1 MFSFTWLFRI
11 WSKNHSNFN
20 RLWISPSFFFYCK
33 KRFAIDFRQI
43 AFRYPKRNIRDCLIR
58 ELLKNE
64 INAAEHQHHCSPCSL
79 QTDKFSGLCFFQIWC
94 PNDVWRLLQWT
105 WFILSSFWI
114 WSGSQTFL
122 GFIQDNLFTHQ
133 ECWNQSCAQNI
144 WPVSVITLYSNH
156 QKNKKNADKM

>member
-64 INAAEHQHHCSPCSL
+64 IDTAEHQHHCSPSSL

-105 WFILSSFWI
+105 WFIL
-114 WSGSQTFL
+114 
-122 GFIQDNLFTHQ
+122 
-133 ECWNQSCAQNI
+133 
-144 WPVSVITLYSNH
+144 PVSGFGRDHRLFWDLYKTTYLH
-156 QKNKKNADKM
+156 TRNAEINPVLKIFDLFQ